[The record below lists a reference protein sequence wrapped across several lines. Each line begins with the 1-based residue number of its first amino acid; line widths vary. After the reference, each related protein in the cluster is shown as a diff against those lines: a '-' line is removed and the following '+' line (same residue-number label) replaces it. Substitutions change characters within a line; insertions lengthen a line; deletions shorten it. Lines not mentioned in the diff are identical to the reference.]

1 MPKLSKKSTSFVVLL
16 ALAIVPA
23 GCSAKSGSGASSSPT
38 TSQSSAGPACGPATI
53 NGAKVHTWCGPGTV
67 EIKVN
72 GAKMTL
78 TSAVCD
84 TALAPDKLAISAGT
98 TVDGQG
104 EAAKVSTANGFSMFI
119 LGVTPTK
126 DGTYTNAVFGGNNG
140 GTEFVADQQT
150 RKTVFI
156 TNGGMAGSFAGL
168 DNAGATVTGT
178 FTCG

>member
-1 MPKLSKKSTSFVVLL
+1 MSKLSRQSTGFIVLL
-16 ALAIVPA
+16 ALAAVPA
-23 GCSAKSGSGASSSPT
+23 GCSAKSGSGATSSPT
-38 TSQSSAGPACGPATI
+38 AAQSSAGTACGPQTI
-53 NGAKVHTWCGPGTV
+53 NGVKVHTWCGPGSV

-98 TVDGQG
+98 TVDDQG
-104 EAAKVSTANGFSMFI
+104 EAGKAPTANGFSLFI
-119 LGVTPTK
+119 LGVTPAK

-156 TNGGMAGSFAGL
+156 TNGGRQGSFAGL